1 MANFDVYAIDDFET
15 TSKLTKLLTYSM
27 NFSINFLPDLR
38 TILTT
43 RNNVINFY
51 SPRES
56 KELIGLRYNGQMF
69 YSDIYKSS
77 KLLTATQEDV
87 RAGKKFIGVDGVP
100 ETGTMEVS
108 ENE

>member
-1 MANFDVYAIDDFET
+1 
-15 TSKLTKLLTYSM
+15 
-27 NFSINFLPDLR
+27 
-38 TILTT
+38 
-43 RNNVINFY
+43 
-51 SPRES
+51 
-56 KELIGLRYNGQMF
+56 MF

-108 ENE
+108 ENEWCY